1 MQRRKSEEE
10 IEEAWTLGPDEHIL
24 LSGKRG
30 GATRLGFAVVL
41 RFFAREGRFPDPEE
55 IEKDAVECVA
65 SQVDVAAAEYRAYDH
80 HGRTAEYH
88 RAQIR
93 EAFGFRPATTG
104 DADELAAWLLEEV
117 APYEYDAE
125 RLMEAAYTRLRALKI
140 EPPTP
145 GRLNRL
151 VRSSLRSYDEHFCET
166 TLDRLSESSI
176 VEMDALLSEPDVPED
191 AAGDGADDVSS
202 YRKQPT
208 LARLRNDPG
217 RASAESARAEIAKL
231 SRLRGVG
238 LLDDLFWDVSPKVVR
253 SYRRRAASES
263 PSSLRAHPPAVRYT
277 LLAALCFM
285 RLREVT
291 DGLVEVLIQI
301 VHKIG
306 ARSEKKIE
314 KVLLEDFKKVSGKNG
329 LLFRVAEA
337 ALSDPDGLVREVVF
351 PVVGEDTLSKVV
363 KEAKSTGAAY
373 QEQVQLKMRSSYVS
387 YYRPVISA
395 VLGSLEFRSNNAA
408 HRPVI
413 RALGLLK
420 AYAGSTKRYYEDEDD
435 VPVEGVVP
443 AGWQELVFKADG
455 KGPARNGFDRNGS
468 ARIDRVVYELCV
480 LGALRDGLRSK
491 EIWVVG
497 ADRYRNPD
505 EDLPQDFDEHRE
517 RYYEALGQPMKA
529 DRFVEGLQQEMGK
542 ALSML
547 DANVPHSLYLR
558 LREKGNAR
566 ISLSPLPAQ
575 AEPPNLN
582 DLGIEVAG
590 RWPMTSLLDI
600 FKEADLRLGLTG
612 HFTTVASRQI
622 LDPETLR
629 KRLLLC
635 LYGLGTNTGLKRI
648 SAGDPDSGYGDS
660 RYVRRRFVHK
670 EQLRAAIAC
679 VVNGIFD
686 ARATEIW
693 GEATTAC
700 ASDSKKFGAWDQ
712 NLLTSWSIRHR
723 GRGIMIYW
731 HVDKKSACIYSQ
743 LKSVSSSEV
752 AAMIEGVLRHCTT
765 MSVDRNYVDS
775 HGVSEVAFAFS
786 HILGFRLM
794 PRLKRLSI
802 QRLYRPGKG
811 SPGAY
816 PNLQPIL
823 TRPVDW
829 TLIRNQYDQMVRFA
843 SALYVGTAETESI
856 LRRFTRANL
865 QHPTYRALSELGRA
879 VKTIFL
885 CEYLSSEPTRR
896 EIHEGLN
903 VTESWNSVNSFIFFG
918 KGGEIATNRLE
929 DQEVA
934 VLSLHLLQ
942 ICLVYVN
949 TLMIQEVLST
959 ASWSERLTNEDMRGL
974 TPLLYGHVNPYG
986 RFELDLSKR
995 LPLADTTH
1003 TMQT

>member
-1 MQRRKSEEE
+1 MPEIETRLAQTGAPTIQRWTHEEL
-10 IEEAWTLGPDEHIL
+10 EEAWTLGPDEHAL
-24 LSGKRG
+24 LGGKRG
-30 GATRLGFAVVL
+30 PTRLGFAVL
-41 RFFAREGRFPDPEE
+41 IRFFARHGRFPATEE
-55 IEKDAVECVA
+55 IDEAAVEYVA
-65 SQVDVAAAEYRAYDH
+65 AQVDVVAAEYHSYDH
-80 HGRTAEYH
+80 RGRTAEYH
-88 RAQIR
+88 RAQLR
-93 EAFGFRPATTG
+93 EAFGFRPATTE
-104 DADELAAWLLEEV
+104 DAAELADWLLGEV
-117 APYEYDAE
+117 APYEYDAK
-125 RLMEAAYTRLRALKI
+125 RLTDAAYTRLRRSLKI

-145 GRLNRL
+145 GRVDRL
-151 VRSSLRSYDEHFCET
+151 VRSSLRSYDERFCET
-166 TLDRLSESSI
+166 ILGRLSENS
-176 VEMDALLSEPDVPED
+176 VAEMDALLSEPDVPEIVYSD
-191 AAGDGADDVSS
+191 GAGDRISG
-202 YRKQPT
+202 RTLPT

-217 RASAESARAEIAKL
+217 RASAESARIEIAKL
-231 SRLRGVG
+231 SRLRAVG
-238 LLDDLFWDVSPKVVR
+238 LPHDLFRDASPKVVR
-253 SYRRRAASES
+253 SYRRRAVSES
-263 PSSLRAHPPAVRYT
+263 PSSLRAHPPGIRYT
-277 LLAALCFM
+277 LLSALCFM

-314 KVLLEDFKKVSGKNG
+314 RVLLEDFKKVSGKHG

-337 ALSDPDGLVREVVF
+337 ALGNPDGLVREVVF
-351 PVVGEDTLSKVV
+351 PVVGEETLSKVV
-363 KEAKSTGAAY
+363 KEAKNTGAAY

-413 RALGLLK
+413 QALGLLK
-420 AYAGSTKRYYEDEDD
+420 AYAGSTKRFYEDDDD

-443 AGWQELVFKADG
+443 AGWHELVFKSDG
-455 KGPARNGFDRNGS
+455 KGPDRNGLV
-468 ARIDRVVYELCV
+468 RIDRVVYELCV
-480 LGALRDGLRSK
+480 LGALWDGLRSK
-491 EIWVVG
+491 EICVVG

-505 EDLPQDFDEHRE
+505 DDLPRDFDERRE
-517 RYYEALGQPMKA
+517 RYYEALGQPMEA
-529 DRFVEGLQQEMGK
+529 DRFVEGLRQEMETSL
-542 ALSML
+542 AML
-547 DANVPHSLYLR
+547 DENVPHNPYLR
-558 LREKGNAR
+558 LHDKGNAR

-575 AEPPNLN
+575 PEPPNLD
-582 DLGIEVAG
+582 DLGIEIAG

-600 FKEADLRLGLTG
+600 LKEADLRLGLTD

-622 LDPETLR
+622 LDSGTLR

-648 SAGDPDSGYGDS
+648 SAGDSESGYQDL

-679 VVNGIFD
+679 VVNGIFS
-686 ARATEIW
+686 ARSADIW

-700 ASDSKKFGAWDQ
+700 ASDSKKFGSWDQ

-775 HGVSEVAFAFS
+775 HGQSEVAFAFS

-794 PRLKRLSI
+794 PRLKRLSA

-811 SPGAY
+811 NPGAY

-823 TRPVDW
+823 TRPIDW
-829 TLIRNQYDQMVRFA
+829 TLIRNQYDQMVRFV
-843 SALYVGTAETESI
+843 SALHSGTAETESI

-865 QHPTYRALSELGRA
+865 QHPTYRALCELGRA

-885 CEYLSSEPTRR
+885 CEYLSSMQTRR

-903 VTESWNSVNSFIFFG
+903 VIESWNSTNSFIFYG
-918 KGGEIATNRLE
+918 KGGEISTNRLE

-949 TLMIQEVLST
+949 TLMI
-959 ASWSERLTNEDMRGL
+959 
-974 TPLLYGHVNPYG
+974 
-986 RFELDLSKR
+986 
-995 LPLADTTH
+995 
-1003 TMQT
+1003 